1 MRILYILTNEAFPDY
16 VKIGKTSNLEKRLKQ
31 LYNTSIPYPFEC
43 FFACR
48 VKNAD
53 EVEKSLHE
61 AFTKY
66 RVQKNREFF
75 NILPEQVYAIL
86 KLLVIEDVTPTEIVL
101 DQQESILEIKNSLE
115 KSKQKRSA
123 FNFKLAEIPLGSEI
137 YFSRDESIKAKV
149 VDNKNIELNEQLVS
163 LSLAAQE
170 LLGHKHSVQG
180 PAYWMYEGETLDERR
195 KRLELEG
202 AEE

>member
-1 MRILYILTNEAFPDY
+1 MSVVYILTNEAFPDY
-16 VKIGKTSNLEKRLKQ
+16 VKIGQTSNLEKRLKQ
-31 LYNTSIPYPFEC
+31 LYNTSVPYPFEC
-43 FFACR
+43 FFAGR

-86 KLLVIEDVTPTEIVL
+86 KLLAAEDVTPKEIIL
-101 DQQESILEIKNSLE
+101 DKQENISEIKISLE
-115 KSKQKRSA
+115 KSKQIRSA

-137 YFSRDESIKAKV
+137 YFSRDENIKAIV
-149 VDNKNIELNEQLVS
+149 LDNKNIKINDKVSS
-163 LSLAAQE
+163 LSSAATE
-170 LLGHKHSVQG
+170 ILGYKHGVQG

-195 KRLELEG
+195 KRLELEI
-202 AEE
+202 

>member
-1 MRILYILTNEAFPDY
+1 MSIIYILTNEAFPEY

-43 FFACR
+43 FFSGR

-53 EVEKSLHE
+53 EVENRLHE

-86 KLLVIEDVTPTEIVL
+86 KLLEIEDVTPKEIIL
-101 DQQESILEIKNSLE
+101 DNQENTQEIKQSLD
-115 KSKQKRSA
+115 KSKQSRSA
-123 FNFKLAEIPLGSEI
+123 FNFKLTNIPLGSEI
-137 YFSRDESIKAKV
+137 YFSRDENIKAIV
-149 VDNKNIELNEQLVS
+149 VDNKNIKINERLTS
-163 LSLAAQE
+163 LSLAATE
-170 LLGHKHSVQG
+170 LLGYKHGVQG
-180 PAYWMYEGETLDERR
+180 PAYWMHEGETLDERR
-195 KRLELEG
+195 KKLEIER